1 LPQTAK
7 TLPDTSDIVKPLPFL
22 TPTTVRLLKK
32 NESPTPVTNP
42 DFLPNFLHEKGITA
56 IISGGMGG
64 GAIDIFNEKQIAVV
78 TGASGDAS
86 EAALAYAQG
95 KLTSTGS
102 VCNQHAHHE
111 ECGGH

>member
-1 LPQTAK
+1 MNLNVDKRNDIIRINRLAK
-7 TLPDTSDIVKPLPFL
+7 T
-22 TPTTVRLLKK
+22 
-32 NESPTPVTNP
+32 
-42 DFLPNFLHEKGITA
+42 
-56 IISGGMGG
+56 
-64 GAIDIFNEKQIAVV
+64 AIDIFNEKQIAVV